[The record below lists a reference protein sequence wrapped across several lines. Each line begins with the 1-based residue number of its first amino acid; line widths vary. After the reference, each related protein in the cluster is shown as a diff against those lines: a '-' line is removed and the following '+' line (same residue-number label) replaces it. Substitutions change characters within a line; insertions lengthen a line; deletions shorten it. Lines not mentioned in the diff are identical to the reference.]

1 MKLIRQ
7 NITLD
12 NWRKIYLLLQK
23 IMLEANEYNINNES
37 GFRYDKSYV
46 TIPIKNF
53 GKDELKNI
61 YTVTRIVKDAKKLQP
76 SNPIALVDVLDISRR
91 ITDYNNLKEYDTFFY
106 VLYNHQT
113 NRFTFGITSSY
124 MMGYLKRDKHVKQLY
139 EVNIYE
145 DKQET
150 SKNT

>member
-1 MKLIRQ
+1 MRLIRQ

-23 IMLEANEYNINNES
+23 ISLTAIEFNNNKN
-37 GFRYDKSYV
+37 FLYDKSYV

-53 GKDELKNI
+53 SEDEISNS
-61 YTVTRIVKDAKKLQP
+61 YAVSRIAKGIKKINP
-76 SNPIALVDVLDISRR
+76 SNSILLTDILDISQQ
-91 ITDYNNLKEYDTFFY
+91 ITNFNVLKEYDTFFY
-106 VLYNHQT
+106 ILYLHRT
-113 NRFTFGITSSY
+113 KKFSFGITSSY
-124 MMGYLKRDKHVKQLY
+124 IMGRLKTDKYVKQLY

-145 DKQET
+145 NKQKT

>member
-7 NITLD
+7 NIILD

-23 IMLEANEYNINNES
+23 ISLTAIELNNNKD
-37 GFRYDKSYV
+37 FLYDKSYV
-46 TIPIKNF
+46 IIPIKNF
-53 GKDELKNI
+53 SEDEMVNI
-61 YTVTRIVKDAKKLQP
+61 YAITRIAKGIKKINP
-76 SNPIALVDVLDISRR
+76 SNSILLTDILDISRR
-91 ITDYNNLKEYDTFFY
+91 IADFNTLKEYDTFFY
-106 VLYNHQT
+106 ILYLHRT
-113 NRFTFGITSSY
+113 EKFSFGITSSY
-124 MMGYLKRDKHVKQLY
+124 IMGYLKTDKYVKQLY

>member
-1 MKLIRQ
+1 MELIRQ

-12 NWRKIYLLLQK
+12 NWRKISLLLQK
-23 IMLEANEYNINNES
+23 ISLTAIEFNINKD
-37 GFRYDKSYV
+37 FLYDKSYV

-53 GKDELKNI
+53 FEDEMTNI
-61 YTVTRIVKDAKKLQP
+61 YAVSRIAKGIKKLNP
-76 SNPIALVDVLDISRR
+76 SNSILLTDILNISRR
-91 ITDYNNLKEYDTFFY
+91 ITAFNVLKEYDTFFY
-106 VLYNHQT
+106 ILYLHKT
-113 NRFTFGITSSY
+113 EKFSFGITSSY
-124 MMGYLKRDKHVKQLY
+124 IMGYLKTDKFVKQLY

>member
-23 IMLEANEYNINNES
+23 ISLAAIKLNNNKD
-37 GFRYDKSYV
+37 FLYDKSYV

-53 GKDELKNI
+53 SKDEMTNI
-61 YTVTRIVKDAKKLQP
+61 YIVSRIAKGIKKSNP
-76 SNPIALVDVLDISRR
+76 SNSILLTDILNISQR
-91 ITDYNNLKEYDTFFY
+91 ITAFNVLKEYDTFFY
-106 VLYNHQT
+106 ILYLHRT
-113 NRFTFGITSSY
+113 KKFSFGITSSY
-124 MMGYLKRDKHVKQLY
+124 IMGYLKTDKFVKQLY

>member
-12 NWRKIYLLLQK
+12 NWRKFYFLLQK
-23 IMLEANEYNINNES
+23 ISLTAIEFNINEDS
-37 GFRYDKSYV
+37 LYDKSYV
-46 TIPIKNF
+46 AIPIKNF
-53 GKDELKNI
+53 SEDEIPNS
-61 YTVTRIVKDAKKLQP
+61 YAVSRIAKGIKKINP
-76 SNPIALVDVLDISRR
+76 SNSILLTDILDISRR
-91 ITDYNNLKEYDTFFY
+91 ITAFNNLKEYDTFFY
-106 VLYNHQT
+106 ILYLHKT
-113 NRFTFGITSSY
+113 KRFSFGITSSY
-124 MMGYLKRDKHVKQLY
+124 IMGYLKKDKYVKQLY

>member
-7 NITLD
+7 NIILD

-23 IMLEANEYNINNES
+23 ISLTAIELNNNKD
-37 GFRYDKSYV
+37 FLYDKSYV
-46 TIPIKNF
+46 IIPIKNF
-53 GKDELKNI
+53 SEDEMTNI
-61 YTVTRIVKDAKKLQP
+61 YAITRIAKGIKKINP
-76 SNPIALVDVLDISRR
+76 SNSILLTDILDISRR
-91 ITDYNNLKEYDTFFY
+91 ITDFNVLKEYDTFFY
-106 VLYNHQT
+106 ILYLHRT
-113 NRFTFGITSSY
+113 EKFSFGITSSY
-124 MMGYLKRDKHVKQLY
+124 IMGYLKTDKYVKQLY

>member
-1 MKLIRQ
+1 MELIRQ

-12 NWRKIYLLLQK
+12 NWRKISLLLQK
-23 IMLEANEYNINNES
+23 ISLTAIEFNINKD
-37 GFRYDKSYV
+37 FLYDKSYV

-53 GKDELKNI
+53 FEDEMTNI
-61 YTVTRIVKDAKKLQP
+61 YAVSRIAKGIKKLNP
-76 SNPIALVDVLDISRR
+76 SNSILLTDILNISRR
-91 ITDYNNLKEYDTFFY
+91 ITAFNVLKEYDTFFY
-106 VLYNHQT
+106 ILYLHKT
-113 NRFTFGITSSY
+113 EKFSFGITSSY
-124 MMGYLKRDKHVKQLY
+124 IMGYLKTDKCVKQLY